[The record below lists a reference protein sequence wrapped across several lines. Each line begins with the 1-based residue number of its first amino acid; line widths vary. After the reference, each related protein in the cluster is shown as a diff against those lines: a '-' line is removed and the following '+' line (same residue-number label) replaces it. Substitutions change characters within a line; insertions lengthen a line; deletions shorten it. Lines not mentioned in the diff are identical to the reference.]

1 MPRRM
6 RWWSPATVTA
16 AAATA
21 GLAAAEGPAGRG
33 GTDGRGGDRA
43 EHHDNDRIDA
53 DKATMTADGVSAV
66 VVDELDNVVGVF
78 ARHPRPALHDRLVA
92 TYGLDAIG

>member
-1 MPRRM
+1 VVAGDGDGRGRTRRSGGG
-6 RWWSPATVTA
+6 R
-16 AAATA
+16 
-21 GLAAAEGPAGRG
+21 GPAGRG